1 MSGIPVYT
9 NAGIKPSKASAV
21 TPQTA
26 APQSNIAASAPAT
39 TTATSSSSYPPAK
52 PGSAAFPG
60 PTAAAQRYVPV
71 NPTPTT
77 NTEPEGPPA
86 PQPGPVPTLLSRTA
100 IPPPPRAVDSYQ
112 PPQRTEAAAQTYP
125 SQMTI
130 PPPTTA
136 YGSQVPASSTTTST
150 SASVSYPVG
159 IPADYEAPRRSL
171 DHPPGEYT
179 SITAL
184 CKNFPISLERSAPR
198 FLFSKC
204 GAKSLIH

>member
-1 MSGIPVYT
+1 
-9 NAGIKPSKASAV
+9 
-21 TPQTA
+21 
-26 APQSNIAASAPAT
+26 
-39 TTATSSSSYPPAK
+39 
-52 PGSAAFPG
+52 
-60 PTAAAQRYVPV
+60 
-71 NPTPTT
+71 
-77 NTEPEGPPA
+77 
-86 PQPGPVPTLLSRTA
+86 
-100 IPPPPRAVDSYQ
+100 
-112 PPQRTEAAAQTYP
+112 
-125 SQMTI
+125 MTI